1 MTAAAASAEEAA
13 TAGRRAR
20 PVTAAAASAE
30 ELLERAAAG
39 DRRAAGKLLTG
50 VERGGDGAERIA
62 EAARAQA
69 GHAHVIGVTGPPG
82 AGKSTL
88 VASLAAALVLDGA
101 RPAVLAVDPSSALTG
116 GAILG
121 DRVRMAAIDTTIFVR
136 SLATRGH
143 TGGLALAVPGAVR
156 VLDAAGY
163 DPVVVETVG
172 AGQIETDICA
182 AADTTVVVTAPG
194 LGDAVQA
201 NKAGLFENADVF
213 VVNKSDLDG
222 ADHARRDLELM
233 IDLSHITGTEDPGWR
248 PPVLVAGA
256 ASGAGVGET
265 AEAIAAHRRHLHTTE
280 TGFERRRRR
289 ARLEI
294 TGRLR
299 RQFNQ
304 SVAAHL
310 NAEPAAEAISAL
322 ASGRTTPAAAT
333 RLIAAEIF
341 TTAKQPEPARS
352 R

>member
-1 MTAAAASAEEAA
+1 MTATEEAA
-13 TAGRRAR
+13 TAGRRAEPSGDR
-20 PVTAAAASAE
+20 GRRVSAE

-62 EAARAQA
+62 EAARARA
-69 GHAHVIGVTGPPG
+69 GRAHVIGITGPPG

-88 VASLAAALVLDGA
+88 VAGLTAALVSGGA

-121 DRVRMAAIDTTIFVR
+121 DRVRMAAIDSTVFVR

-163 DPVVVETVG
+163 DPVVIETVG
-172 AGQIETDICA
+172 AGQLETDICA

-201 NKAGLFENADVF
+201 NKAGLFETADIF
-213 VVNKSDLDG
+213 VVNKSDLHG

-233 IDLSHITGTEDPGWR
+233 IDLSHITGTEDPRWR
-248 PPVLVAGA
+248 PPVLTAAAAAGA
-256 ASGAGVGET
+256 GIGET
-265 AEAIAAHRRHLHTTE
+265 AEAIAAHRRHLHATE

-294 TGRLR
+294 AGRLR
-299 RQFNQ
+299 RHFNQ

-310 NAEPAAEAISAL
+310 DTEPAAEAISAL
-322 ASGRTTPAAAT
+322 AAGRTTPAAAT

-341 TTAKQPEPARS
+341 TAAKQPEPAGNR
-352 R
+352 